1 MLSITTG
8 GILGCV
14 VIPDMMA
21 NFYTQSMK
29 ECGANSRDVKKQQG
43 EDKEQRGVSPRKIR
57 CRDLFAGVAKK
68 MLGHLGN

>member
-14 VIPDMMA
+14 VTDMMA
-21 NFYTQSMK
+21 SFYTQSMK
-29 ECGANSRDVKKQQG
+29 ECGVNSGDVKKQQSEG
-43 EDKEQRGVSPRKIR
+43 KEQRDVSPREIR

-68 MLGHLGN
+68 MLGHLGK